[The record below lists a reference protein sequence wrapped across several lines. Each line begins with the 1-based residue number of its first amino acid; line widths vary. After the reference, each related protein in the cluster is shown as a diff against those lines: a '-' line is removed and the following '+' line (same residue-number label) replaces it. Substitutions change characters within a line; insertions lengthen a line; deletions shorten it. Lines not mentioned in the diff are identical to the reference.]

1 MKQKCECKT
10 KVKLLSD
17 AIAALETVLAGLER
31 YRRNLPAYERLLLEK
46 TVVGVPKALVLL
58 KRIAKEI
65 A

>member
-10 KVKLLSD
+10 KIKLLDD

-46 TVVGVPKALVLL
+46 TLQGVPAAVCVIKQAR
-58 KRIAKEI
+58 KR
-65 A
+65 

>member
-10 KVKLLSD
+10 KIKLLAD

-46 TVVGVPKALVLL
+46 NFARCSCGCL
-58 KRIAKEI
+58 RY
-65 A
+65 